1 MPTEPQSQRDAT
13 SQDRAKVLLNAITEN
28 LEVILW
34 EVDKEGLF
42 TFHSGKGLQLIGLK
56 DGEFLGKNIF
66 EIYAE
71 NTGREPVRRALTTGE
86 GSHFIDET
94 HGTCWETW
102 LVPLR
107 NERGEVRGV
116 AGITMNVTVARRA
129 QTELLARLD
138 LIERQKEAIQALS
151 IPIIQVWDSV
161 LTVPLVGMV
170 DSMRASGLM
179 EQLLNEVVRTRA
191 RYAILDLT
199 GVEAMDTSTA
209 SHMLRLISSL
219 RLLGAQGILTGIR
232 PGIAHTMVGLG
243 IDMGGVRT
251 LANLRDGL
259 RFCMEEM
266 SEGEDDGDG
275 DDGDESEGESDV

>member
-1 MPTEPQSQRDAT
+1 MPTDPQSQPDAT
-13 SQDRAKVLLNAITEN
+13 SPDRAKVLLNAITEN
-28 LEVILW
+28 LELIVW
-34 EVDKEGLF
+34 EIDREGVF
-42 TFHSGKGLQLIGLK
+42 TYHSGKGLEVVGLK
-56 DGEFLGKNIF
+56 EGEFIGKNVF
-66 EIYAE
+66 EIYA
-71 NTGREPVRRALTTGE
+71 NHVGQEPVRRALTKGE
-86 GSHFIDET
+86 RSHFMDET

-102 LVPLR
+102 LVPVR
-107 NERGEVRGV
+107 NDQGEMRGV
-116 AGITMNVTVARRA
+116 VGITVNVTVARRA

-170 DSMRASGLM
+170 DSMRAAGLM

-232 PGIAHTMVGLG
+232 PSIAHTMVGLG
-243 IDMGGVRT
+243 IEMGGVRT

-266 SEGEDDGDG
+266 SEGDDEG
-275 DDGDESEGESDV
+275 DDDDEGEGEGQSDV

>member
-1 MPTEPQSQRDAT
+1 
-13 SQDRAKVLLNAITEN
+13 VLLNAVLGN
-28 LEVILW
+28 LEIIVW
-34 EVDKEGLF
+34 EIDREGIF
-42 TFHSGKGLQLIGLK
+42 TFHSGKGLATIGLK
-56 DGEFLGKNIF
+56 DGAFLGKNIF
-66 EIYAE
+66 EIYE
-71 NTGREPVRRALTTGE
+71 DHGGQEPVRRALAKGE
-86 GSHFIDET
+86 SSHFTDET
-94 HGTCWETW
+94 DGTCWETW
-102 LVPLR
+102 LVPVR
-107 NERGEVRGV
+107 NDRGEVTGAAGV
-116 AGITMNVTVARRA
+116 TTNVTAAKRA

-151 IPIIQVWDSV
+151 IPIIQVWDNV

-170 DSMRASGLM
+170 DSMRAARLM

-232 PGIAHTMVGLG
+232 PSIAHTMVGLG

-266 SEGEDDGDG
+266 SEVGDG
-275 DDGDESEGESDV
+275 AEGDDEDEAEGWSDV